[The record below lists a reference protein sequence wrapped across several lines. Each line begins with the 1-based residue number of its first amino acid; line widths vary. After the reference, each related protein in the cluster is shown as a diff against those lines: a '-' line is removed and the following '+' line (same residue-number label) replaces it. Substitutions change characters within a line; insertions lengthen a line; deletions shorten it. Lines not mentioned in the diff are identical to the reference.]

1 MRWLLAVVLPFL
13 VQLGT
18 VAALIAATTGG
29 GSFVALGA
37 LLGGLVALPL
47 TALLN
52 ALAVRKRPALHPL
65 VLGARVLYT
74 TLAFPV
80 LLVIGAALAN

>member
-1 MRWLLAVVLPFL
+1 MRWAFAVVLPFL
-13 VQLGT
+13 LQLGT
-18 VAALIAATTGG
+18 VAAVVAASTGG
-29 GSFVALGA
+29 GSFVGLGA
-37 LLGGLVALPL
+37 LLGSLVALPL
-47 TALLN
+47 TAVLN
-52 ALAVRKRPALHPL
+52 ALAVRRRPPLHPL